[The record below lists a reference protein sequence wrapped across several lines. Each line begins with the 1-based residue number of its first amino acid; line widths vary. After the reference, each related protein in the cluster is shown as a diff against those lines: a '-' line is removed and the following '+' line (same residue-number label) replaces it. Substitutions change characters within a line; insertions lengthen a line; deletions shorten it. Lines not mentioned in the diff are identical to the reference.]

1 MEILIVLDQIQAGLG
16 GTEHGDLP
24 LGGKKIALGAAD
36 MFDKYLNKD
45 EKITTTLFCGD
56 EYYMKNKNEVSLKL
70 AAMINKLKPD
80 AVICGPAFHYV
91 EYAEMCAQTGAIV
104 SEKTNIPVV
113 AAMSKECSDVIKE
126 YSNKVDIVKMP
137 RKGGTGLSESLQDII
152 DVCRKKVNGDDL
164 NEFKEI
170 KIY

>member
-36 MFDKYLNKD
+36 MFDKYLSKD
-45 EKITTTLFCGD
+45 EKITVTLFCGD
-56 EYYMKNKNEVSLKL
+56 EFYMKNKDEVSLKL
-70 AAMINKLKPD
+70 AAMINKIHPD

-91 EYAEMCAQTGAIV
+91 EYAEMCAQTGSIV
-104 SEKTNIPVV
+104 NEKTNIPVV
-113 AAMSKECSDVIKE
+113 AAMSKECSDVISK
-126 YSNKVDIVKMP
+126 YSDKVDIVKMP
-137 RKGGTGLSESLQDII
+137 KKGGTGLSESLQDILEI
-152 DVCRKKVNGDDL
+152 CRKKVNGDDL
-164 NEFKEI
+164 SELREA